1 MIIKSVGRK
10 ASSFMTGGGRG
21 SPFMKLVRYM
31 TRSEDGEKSQSVLW
45 HGFYGH
51 EGMTPPEIV
60 AAFEEN
66 ARLLKERKNG
76 NVLYHE
82 ILSFSAGYRLQG
94 EALARA
100 VADIGQE
107 YLRLRAAKQM
117 AFGAVHW
124 DTDHIHLHLM
134 VSANEIGKRERV
146 RLSKADFAEVQ
157 KAVEGYTLTHYPE
170 LGQTRIYG
178 RERAP
183 ERLKTQVHEQAMK
196 ARTGAPSRK
205 EALKARLH
213 SLFERAANPAELSQ
227 LLQAEGVELYT
238 RGQSTGV
245 MVRDADGTERRHRLS
260 SLGIMAHYQATQE
273 RFAGP
278 DSVRAPSRPTEP
290 AIDQPQHPHNDKE
303 QNMAPDTK
311 LGGPGGT
318 VWGMPPPTAPEIVAE
333 EFATGKLH
341 PDWHGQPSA
350 EVPQVYTDDI
360 LKKLQERD
368 ADRVPPPPSRGRDDD
383 DSER

>member
-10 ASSFMTGGGRG
+10 ASATMTGGGRG

-31 TRSEDGEKSQSVLW
+31 TRREDGEKSQSVLW

-51 EGMTPPEIV
+51 EGMSPQEV
-60 AAFEEN
+60 VSAFEEN
-66 ARLLKERKNG
+66 ARLLKDRKNG

-107 YLRLRAAKQM
+107 YLRQRAANQM

-134 VSANEIGKRERV
+134 VSANEVGKRERV
-146 RLSKADFAEVQ
+146 RLSKAEFAKIQ
-157 KAVEGYTLTHYPE
+157 KAVEGYTLTHYAE
-170 LGQTRIYG
+170 LGQTRIYD
-178 RERAP
+178 RERSK
-183 ERLKTQVHEQAMK
+183 ERLKTQTHEQAMK

-205 EALKARLH
+205 EELKAKLH
-213 SLFERAANPAELSQ
+213 SLFERAANSAELFR
-227 LLQAEGVELYT
+227 LLESEGVAFYT
-238 RGQSTGV
+238 RGKSVGV
-245 MVRDADGTERRHRLS
+245 MVRDANGIERRHRLS
-260 SLGIMAHYQATQE
+260 SLGVMEHYQATQE
-273 RFAGP
+273 RLSGLAP
-278 DSVRAPSRPTEP
+278 TRDSSTHSPRQQEK
-290 AIDQPQHPHNDKE
+290 DMGNE
-303 QNMAPDTK
+303 TK

-318 VWGMPPPTAPEIVAE
+318 VWGIPPDTAPEIMVE
-333 EFATGKLH
+333 ELATGKLH
-341 PDWHGQPSA
+341 PSWHGQPGEA
-350 EVPQVYTDDI
+350 EKTSEPPKVYTDDI

-368 ADRVPPPPSRGRDDD
+368 ADRAVPPKPSRARDDD
-383 DSER
+383 QER